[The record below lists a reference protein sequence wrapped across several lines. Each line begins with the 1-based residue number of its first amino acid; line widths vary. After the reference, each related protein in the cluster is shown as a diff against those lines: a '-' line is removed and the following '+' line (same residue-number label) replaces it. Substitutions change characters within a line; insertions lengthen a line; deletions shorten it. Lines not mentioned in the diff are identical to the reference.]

1 MIFFHILLAINH
13 SLLHIS
19 TTPTQAFNV
28 LMLLVSVR
36 LNLLLPPFAY
46 TSASSLQYQSHQLCH
61 LPVCSPYSSLLVIS
75 TQIQD
80 HSTVSMSLM
89 QTSDPSTTNTLP
101 LQNLFLTTTLI
112 SSPCPRPGLDL
123 TSQVPTCPE
132 SPHKVTI
139 LINSHVRAVAEEDLV
154 FCERWLRFFRCF
166 HKDLHYL

>member
-1 MIFFHILLAINH
+1 MMFSIFYWQSNH

-19 TTPTQAFNV
+19 TTPTPAFNV
-28 LMLLVSVR
+28 LMLLVFVR
-36 LNLLLPPFAY
+36 FNLLLPPFAY
-46 TSASSLQYQSHQLCH
+46 TSASSLQYQSHHLCH
-61 LPVCSPYSSLLVIS
+61 LPVCSSYSSLLVIS

-80 HSTVSMSLM
+80 HPTVSMSLM
-89 QTSDPSTTNTLP
+89 QTSDKSTTNTLP

-139 LINSHVRAVAEEDLV
+139 FINIHVSAVAEEDLS
-154 FCERWLRFFRCF
+154 FCERWL
-166 HKDLHYL
+166 